1 MVMRFNSIEEV
12 KGYLSQ
18 VKPLASSIMYLR
30 NKRKEV
36 EETLKV
42 TASYSERVQSGSV
55 GSSVEEYAIKLA
67 ELKEEI
73 LQGEAERQELIRD
86 IEATIDRFVPRE
98 RVFHNRTAVVLKMKY
113 INMMTNSAVARKV
126 GLSLEQTKRILNKG
140 YEQLLENAIE

>member
-1 MVMRFNSIEEV
+1 MAMKFDSIEEV
-12 KGYLSQ
+12 KGYLTQ
-18 VKPLASSIMYLR
+18 VKPLAMSIMYLR
-30 NKRKEV
+30 SKRKEV

-67 ELKEEI
+67 ELKQEI
-73 LQGEAERQELIRD
+73 IQGEAERQELIRD

-113 INMMTNSAVARKV
+113 LNGMTNSAVAKRI
-126 GLSLEQTKRILNKG
+126 GLSLEQVKRILNKG
-140 YEQLLENAIE
+140 YEQLLQNAIE